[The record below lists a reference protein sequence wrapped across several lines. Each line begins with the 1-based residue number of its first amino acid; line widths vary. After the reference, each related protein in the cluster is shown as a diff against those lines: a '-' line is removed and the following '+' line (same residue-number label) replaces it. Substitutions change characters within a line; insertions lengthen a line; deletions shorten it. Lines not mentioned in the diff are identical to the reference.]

1 MDIKQFLDIV
11 QNADTYKKYLKELE
25 DQEKKIR
32 EAIELTGK
40 VSDIEALWK
49 KAKKE
54 VEVAQE
60 EATNTRKSAN
70 TAANAGIA
78 DGPAK
83 LVEAQA
89 TLDRVTSDGL
99 ALKAEQKFVRE
110 QKAALQAKEKEVDA
124 IYKRIAEY
132 EKSLSQKDQELS
144 AKLLKINSVLG

>member
-70 TAANAGIA
+70 TAANAVIA
-78 DGPAK
+78 DAQAK